1 VPEGVYLLMNKTGVG
16 ISLMNKN
23 VHPIMHAHTQNATA
37 GQITRR
43 DYKIPLHMPGPPEKL
58 ITLPASLAQHAL
70 FLPKSF

>member
-1 VPEGVYLLMNKTGVG
+1 MYLLMNKTGVG

-23 VHPIMHAHTQNATA
+23 LRPDHPIMHAHTQNATA
-37 GQITRR
+37 GQITQR

-58 ITLPASLAQHAL
+58 MTLPASLAQHAL